1 MSETIY
7 EFVTS
12 QGADVRVDAAAGV
25 IRGVKVLGQQSRNGR
40 RYLPQA
46 LCDAIALY
54 EGAKVNVNH
63 PKGQPTAPRDYQDR
77 IGVIRSVR
85 LGVDG
90 CLYADFHF
98 NPKHALAE
106 QLTWDAQHAPEN
118 VGFSHNVEART
129 SRAGAELTVEA
140 ITRVQSV
147 DLVADPGTTRGLF
160 EGQDDPTASRTA
172 TDRDRVLESL
182 TADELARVRPDLVE
196 QLQCD
201 GQDESAQLR
210 EELAQLE
217 IELRRSQR
225 RDLARQWFVELA
237 EQAGA
242 ETQRLD
248 VASLGSEFMRLV
260 ESAES
265 DAEARRLIE
274 AQVDMLRRLGQRVR
288 GGSPERN
295 GLGRPR
301 SRGPSWIHGADAAP
315 DNARDFARAIA

>member
-1 MSETIY
+1 MSEIIY
-7 EFVTS
+7 EFVAS

-147 DLVADPGTTRGLF
+147 DLVADPATTRGLF
-160 EGQDDPTASRTA
+160 EGKAGGNSEPAPSCNPMVIET
-172 TDRDRVLESL
+172 L
-182 TADELARVRPDLVE
+182 TIDELTRTRPDLVE
-196 QLQCD
+196 QLQRVAA
-201 GQDESAQLR
+201 DEATRLQ
-210 EELAQLE
+210 EEVDRLAG
-217 IELRRSQR
+217 ELRCCR
-225 RDLARQWFVELA
+225 RRELVQQMCVEFT
-237 EQAGA
+237 EQANDTA
-242 ETQRLD
+242 LALD
-248 VASLGSEFMRLV
+248 PTALGTEFMRLV